1 MWRYEQTTGRIV
13 AADGTLLAVGY
24 AGHGAGVNNPA
35 MQDVPDVGPLPQG
48 VYSLGAPIDHPKL
61 GPFAI
66 PLIPHAGD
74 ELFGRSGFYMH
85 GDEIGHVGE
94 HLASHG
100 CIVADRDARESIWAS
115 GDHALKVTP

>member
-1 MWRYEQTTGRIV
+1 MYSYSQSTGNLTDASGGLV
-13 AADGTLLAVGY
+13 TVGY
-24 AGHGAGVNNPA
+24 SGHGDGLNNPA

-48 VYSLGAPIDHPKL
+48 LYSLGAPIDHPKL

-74 ELFGRSGFYMH
+74 ELFGRSDFYLH
-85 GDEIGHVGE
+85 GDEVGHVGE

-100 CIVADRDARESIWAS
+100 CIVFDRATREAIWAS
-115 GDHALKVTP
+115 GDHVMKVQA